1 MRKILVLLM
10 MLFSLYCSAWTAG
23 VEVKANDAVDV
34 KLEKGNSDNND
45 TYPRTLIPFTCVYA
59 DGVVQLTLLGE
70 VGEFTFI
77 VTNQLTGEQ
86 WSVENAL
93 TLQASNASGT
103 YWVQI
108 ETEDGSIYYGTYT
121 L

>member
-1 MRKILVLLM
+1 MRKILGLLM
-10 MLFSLYCSAWTAG
+10 MLFSLCCFARTAVG
-23 VEVKANDAVDV
+23 EVEANQVVDV
-34 KLEKGNSDNND
+34 ILEKGNSDKED
-45 TYPRTLIPFTCVYA
+45 KHPRTLIPFTCVYA
-59 DGVVQLTLLGE
+59 DGMVQLALLGE
-70 VGEFTFI
+70 VGEFTLA

-93 TLQASNASGT
+93 TLQASTASGI

-108 ETEDGSIYYGTYT
+108 ETEDGCIYYGTYT

>member
-1 MRKILVLLM
+1 MRKILGLLTL
-10 MLFSLYCSAWTAG
+10 LFSLQVYGETTISRAQDVG
-23 VEVKANDAVDV
+23 V

-45 TYPRTLIPFTCVYA
+45 AHPRSLIPFTCVYT
-59 DGVVQLTLLGE
+59 DGMVQLALLGE
-70 VGEFTFI
+70 VGEFTLT

-108 ETEDGSIYYGTYT
+108 ETKDGSIYYGIYT